1 MIRIQTTEN
10 CLCNTTGNTKD
21 YTTAG
26 TKSKRHI
33 TCFRI
38 KCCKVKTEVIDHTD
52 QFGSR
57 NNDIRIFLSVCI
69 AVRPNG
75 FCFLCSTWHN
85 RNHDGLLSCCML
97 RITEI
102 FFNYCGHH
110 SLWRSAGRKIRNKF
124 LILVSDEF
132 YPCRTTGC
140 QKRKFFSFFNSIQ
153 ELRCFF
159 HNGKVSTEACIINF
173 IKSHAMQCIDDFAHY
188 TSAFLE
194 AVMVTNGYTNCRSD
208 LCNHTDFRIR
218 QSLPDFIRIGMNG
231 NRSGRTEYTALAT
244 VYALCFCNL
253 FVECRHNHSFCS
265 TECKSKCSDSLNLL
279 AGTYTV
285 SAKDTFIRITYYGW

>member
-1 MIRIQTTEN
+1 
-10 CLCNTTGNTKD
+10 
-21 YTTAG
+21 
-26 TKSKRHI
+26 
-33 TCFRI
+33 
-38 KCCKVKTEVIDHTD
+38 
-52 QFGSR
+52 
-57 NNDIRIFLSVCI
+57 
-69 AVRPNG
+69 
-75 FCFLCSTWHN
+75 
-85 RNHDGLLSCCML
+85 ML

-140 QKRKFFSFFNSIQ
+140 QKRKFFSFFDSIQ

-159 HNGKVSTEACIINF
+159 HNGKVSTETCIINF
-173 IKSHAMQCIDDFAHY
+173 IKSHTVKCIDDFAHY

-194 AVMVTNGYTNCRSD
+194 AVMVTNSYTNCRSD

-218 QSLPDFIRIGMNG
+218 QSLPDFIRICMNG

-285 SAKDTFIRITYYGW
+285 AAEDTFIRITYYGWRTEIQFMMLSCIFESDVSYSETMCQFLKYTFTALDTGCTVTAVCCKKQLHDQLTIVSQSSGICINYHSISRLFGTGCKCFASVIFNRT

>member
-1 MIRIQTTEN
+1 MILGFAVLYTFHNGSCICKTAGNADFYINSFIRNCEFFDTFFSTNTALCDFIHGLLGMIRIQTTEN

-33 TCFRI
+33 TCLRI
-38 KCCKVKTEVIDHTD
+38 QRWKIKTEVIDHTK

-69 AVRPNG
+69 AVRPNC

-85 RNHDGLLSCCML
+85 RNHDCLLSCCML

-102 FFNYCGHH
+102 FFDDCRQH
-110 SLWRSAGRKIRNKF
+110 SLWGSAGRKIRNKF

-140 QKRKFFSFFNSIQ
+140 QKRKFFSFFNSV
-153 ELRCFF
+153 
-159 HNGKVSTEACIINF
+159 K
-173 IKSHAMQCIDDFAHY
+173 K
-188 TSAFLE
+188 
-194 AVMVTNGYTNCRSD
+194 
-208 LCNHTDFRIR
+208 LC
-218 QSLPDFIRIGMNG
+218 
-231 NRSGRTEYTALAT
+231 
-244 VYALCFCNL
+244 
-253 FVECRHNHSFCS
+253 
-265 TECKSKCSDSLNLL
+265 
-279 AGTYTV
+279 
-285 SAKDTFIRITYYGW
+285 